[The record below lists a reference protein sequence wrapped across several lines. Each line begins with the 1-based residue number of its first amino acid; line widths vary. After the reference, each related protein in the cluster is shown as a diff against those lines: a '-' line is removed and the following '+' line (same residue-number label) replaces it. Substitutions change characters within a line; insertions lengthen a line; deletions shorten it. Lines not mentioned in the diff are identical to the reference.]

1 MFGGGFKKDK
11 LRPSLKMAV
20 SRFEIASNKKS
31 ALMKQQM
38 REIAKLLGEKP
49 PKEEKAFIRAEAL
62 IRDDGTIAAYEI
74 LQLSCE
80 LLGERIKLI
89 ASEKDCPEDLKGTI
103 ATLIWSSNRVDV
115 KELIDIRKQF
125 TAKYG
130 KKFEKDALDNTD
142 GICNER
148 VMAKLSFQPPSAYL
162 VHTYLEKIADQFNVD
177 WKPTQQL
184 NANEASSP
192 MVAPIGVSV
201 PNSRGSG
208 LSPEAYLVDDGGT
221 EVSELSVAASAPDFM
236 PPSAPGFIPSA
247 PGFASGEEVGRINP
261 SQSADIPFAEVMPN
275 PPPMPYG
282 KNDEEEIY
290 VPPIAAA
297 THCAQPDDQSNT
309 DSGDKGDYDSLAARF
324 ANLKKK

>member
-1 MFGGGFKKDK
+1 
-11 LRPSLKMAV
+11 MAV

-80 LLGERIKLI
+80 LLSERIKLI
-89 ASEKDCPEDLKGTI
+89 ATEKHCPEDLKSTI

-125 TAKYG
+125 AAKYG
-130 KKFEKDALDNTD
+130 KKFETEALENKD

-162 VHTYLEKIADQFNVD
+162 VHTYLEKIADQFDVD
-177 WKPTQQL
+177 WKPAQAL
-184 NANEASSP
+184 SVNELSNP
-192 MVAPIGVSV
+192 MVAPSGVSV

-208 LSPEAYLVDDGGT
+208 LATEAYIVDDT
-221 EVSELSVAASAPDFM
+221 RTVVSEMSV
-236 PPSAPGFIPSA
+236 PPSAPGFPPA
-247 PGFASGEEVGRINP
+247 QFPPTQETTEINP
-261 SQSADIPFAEVMPN
+261 TQSADIPFAEVLPN
-275 PPPMPYG
+275 PPPMPHG
-282 KNDEEEIY
+282 KGDDEADIY
-290 VPPIAAA
+290 VPSIVAA
-297 THCAQPDDQSNT
+297 THVAQPDNTELDEQSNDNT
-309 DSGDKGDYDSLAARF
+309 KSSDKDDYDSLAARF